1 MDLKKLHKLQEALE
15 DFMKNMEIDG
25 VCGFWTHII
34 DDDEPHPDA
43 EFTGNEF
50 AVYLILDRKKENW
63 EGRNRVRQNVRTMI
77 KDYLNLDVYVGSV
90 AKDCD

>member
-15 DFMKNMEIDG
+15 DFIKNMEIDG

-34 DDDEPHPDA
+34 DDDEPHPDT

-50 AVYLILDRKKENW
+50 TVYLILDRKKENW